1 MPYRLTW
8 RNTRNIEGL
17 ATPPS
22 LPLVEATDTAS
33 ARETGD
39 ESCWE
44 EMSNERKISGKK
56 DNLEKLT
63 EIFPFLSI
71 LNRKFSAPFDLK
83 LEFSK
88 ILVEWNAPEN
98 PKGPD

>member
-1 MPYRLTW
+1 M
-8 RNTRNIEGL
+8 
-17 ATPPS
+17 
-22 LPLVEATDTAS
+22 
-33 ARETGD
+33 
-39 ESCWE
+39 
-44 EMSNERKISGKK
+44 ERKISGKK
-56 DNLEKLT
+56 DNLERLT
-63 EIFPFLSI
+63 KFSKWFSGNFPFLSI